1 MKVAVLSLVAAL
13 ATLFLGYAYSW
24 TITPIVIGLTYA
36 IAALGVSVMARAGQ
50 ISFGHAMY
58 SCISAYTVAFLAR
71 AMPGTDALVLILA
84 GVAASFV
91 AAIVIGLFVV
101 RYRGIFFGML
111 NLALSMVLFALL
123 GKLYTLTGGSDGLR
137 IVRPSMAGVLMERE
151 SFERAL
157 LVLTL
162 VLSMALAWWV
172 QRYFRSG
179 SGQALSAIKT
189 NETRIEYL
197 GFSAYFIMWKGY
209 LLSAVVVGFSGAIL
223 ALMQGLVTPEIGSW
237 LRSGEFV
244 FITILGGA
252 GHAAGAFLG
261 AVGFETVKLVSAAYF
276 PGLWQFLLGLTL
288 ILVIFMFPTGFVGQ
302 IMKRVATQ
310 KRDQARAQARAND
323 TVAARV
329 QANAQASVRN

>member
-1 MKVAVLSLVAAL
+1 MKVAALSLLAAL
-13 ATLFLGYAYSW
+13 ATLFLGYSFSW

-71 AMPGTDALVLILA
+71 AMPGTDALVLIPA
-84 GVAASFV
+84 GVVASFL

-123 GKLYTLTGGSDGLR
+123 GKLYTLTGGSDGMR

-162 VLSMALAWWV
+162 ILSMALAWWV

-261 AVGFETVKLVSAAYF
+261 
-276 PGLWQFLLGLTL
+276 
-288 ILVIFMFPTGFVGQ
+288 
-302 IMKRVATQ
+302 
-310 KRDQARAQARAND
+310 
-323 TVAARV
+323 
-329 QANAQASVRN
+329 

>member
-1 MKVAVLSLVAAL
+1 MKVPVLSVLAAL
-13 ATLFLGYAYSW
+13 ITLFLGYTYSW

-50 ISFGHAMY
+50 ISFGHAMFA
-58 SCISAYTVAFLAR
+58 CISAYTVAFLAK
-71 AMPGTDALVLILA
+71 AMPGLDALVLILA
-84 GVAASFV
+84 GVAASF
-91 AAIVIGLFVV
+91 AAAVVIGLFVV

-123 GKLYTLTGGSDGLR
+123 GKLYTLTGGSDGMR
-137 IVRPSMAGVLMERE
+137 IVRPTMAGIVMERE

-162 VLSMALAWWV
+162 VLSLVLAWWV

-261 AVGFETVKLVSAAYF
+261 AVGFESVKLVSAAYF

-302 IMKRVATQ
+302 ITKRIKSRERAQ
-310 KRDQARAQARAND
+310 RRAQAPVQ
-323 TVAARV
+323 VAAR
-329 QANAQASVRN
+329 N

>member
-1 MKVAVLSLVAAL
+1 MKVPVLSVLAAL
-13 ATLFLGYAYSW
+13 FTLFLGYTYSW

-50 ISFGHAMY
+50 ISFGHAMFA
-58 SCISAYTVAFLAR
+58 CISAYTVAFLAK
-71 AMPGTDALVLILA
+71 AMPGLDALVLILA
-84 GVAASFV
+84 GVAASF
-91 AAIVIGLFVV
+91 AAAVVIGLFVV

-123 GKLYTLTGGSDGLR
+123 GKLYTLTGGSDGMR
-137 IVRPSMAGVLMERE
+137 IVRPTMAGIVMERE

-162 VLSMALAWWV
+162 VLSLVLAWWV

-237 LRSGEFV
+237 LRSGEYV

-261 AVGFETVKLVSAAYF
+261 AVGFESVKLVSAAYF

-302 IMKRVATQ
+302 ITKRI
-310 KRDQARAQARAND
+310 KSRERAQRRTQAP
-323 TVAARV
+323 V
-329 QANAQASVRN
+329 QATARN

>member
-1 MKVAVLSLVAAL
+1 MKVPVLSLLAAL
-13 ATLFLGYAYSW
+13 ATLLLGYTYSW

-71 AMPGTDALVLILA
+71 AVPGTDALTLILA
-84 GVAASFV
+84 GVLASFL
-91 AAIVIGLFVV
+91 AAVVIGLFVV

-137 IVRPSMAGVLMERE
+137 IVRPAMAGVVMERE

-162 VLSMALAWWV
+162 VLSLALAWWV

-189 NETRIEYL
+189 NETRLEYL
-197 GFSAYFIMWKGY
+197 GFSAYLIMWKGY

-261 AVGFETVKLVSAAYF
+261 AVGFESVKLISAAYF

-302 IMKRVATQ
+302 IMKRAAAQ
-310 KRDQARAQARAND
+310 KREQSRAQTRAESPARIP
-323 TVAARV
+323 
-329 QANAQASVRN
+329 VRN

>member
-1 MKVAVLSLVAAL
+1 MKVPVLSVLAAL
-13 ATLFLGYAYSW
+13 FTLFLGYTYSW

-50 ISFGHAMY
+50 ISFGHAMFA
-58 SCISAYTVAFLAR
+58 CISAYTVAFLAK
-71 AMPGTDALVLILA
+71 AMPGLDALVLILA
-84 GVAASFV
+84 GVVASFV
-91 AAIVIGLFVV
+91 AAVVIGLFVV

-111 NLALSMVLFALL
+111 NLALSMVLFAPL
-123 GKLYTLTGGSDGLR
+123 GKLYTLTGGSDGMR
-137 IVRPSMAGVLMERE
+137 IVRPTMAGIVMERE

-162 VLSMALAWWV
+162 MLSLVLAWWV

-261 AVGFETVKLVSAAYF
+261 AVGFESVKLVSAAYF

-302 IMKRVATQ
+302 ITKRIRSRERAQ
-310 KRDQARAQARAND
+310 RRAQAPLQA
-323 TVAARV
+323 AAR
-329 QANAQASVRN
+329 N

>member
-1 MKVAVLSLVAAL
+1 MKVPVLSLLAAL
-13 ATLFLGYAYSW
+13 ATLLLGYAYSW

-50 ISFGHAMY
+50 VSFGHAMY
-58 SCISAYTVAFLAR
+58 ACISAYTVAFLAR
-71 AMPGTDALVLILA
+71 AVPGVDALVLILA
-84 GVAASFV
+84 GVLASFL
-91 AAIVIGLFVV
+91 AAVVIGLFVV

-137 IVRPSMAGVLMERE
+137 IVRPALAGMVMERDD
-151 SFERAL
+151 FERAL

-162 VLSMALAWWV
+162 VLSLALAWWV

-189 NETRIEYL
+189 NETRLEYL
-197 GFSAYFIMWKGY
+197 GFSAYLIMWKGY

-261 AVGFETVKLVSAAYF
+261 AVGFETVKLASAAYF

-288 ILVIFMFPTGFVGQ
+288 ILVIFIFPTGFVGQ
-302 IMKRVATQ
+302 IMKRAAAQ
-310 KRDQARAQARAND
+310 KREQSRAQARD
-323 TVAARV
+323 QSTVRIP
-329 QANAQASVRN
+329 VRN

>member
-1 MKVAVLSLVAAL
+1 MKVPVLSLLAAL
-13 ATLFLGYAYSW
+13 VTLFLGYTYSW

-50 ISFGHAMY
+50 ISFGHAMFA
-58 SCISAYTVAFLAR
+58 CISAYTVAFVAK
-71 AMPGTDALVLILA
+71 AVPGIDALALILA
-84 GVAASFV
+84 GVAASF
-91 AAIVIGLFVV
+91 AAAVVIGLFVV

-123 GKLYTLTGGSDGLR
+123 GKLYTLTGGSDGMR
-137 IVRPSMAGVLMERE
+137 IVRPTMAGIAMERE

-157 LVLTL
+157 LLLTL
-162 VLSMALAWWV
+162 VLSLVLAWWV

-261 AVGFETVKLVSAAYF
+261 AVGFESVKLVSAAYF

-302 IMKRVATQ
+302 INKRIRSRERAQ
-310 KRDQARAQARAND
+310 RRAQAPVQ
-323 TVAARV
+323 VAAR
-329 QANAQASVRN
+329 N

>member
-1 MKVAVLSLVAAL
+1 MKVPALSLLAAL
-13 ATLFLGYAYSW
+13 FTLFLGYTYSW

-50 ISFGHAMY
+50 ISFGHAMFA
-58 SCISAYTVAFLAR
+58 CISAYTVAFLAK
-71 AMPGTDALVLILA
+71 AMPGLDALVLILA
-84 GVAASFV
+84 GVVASFV
-91 AAIVIGLFVV
+91 AAVVIGLFVV

-123 GKLYTLTGGSDGLR
+123 GKLYTLTGGSDGMR
-137 IVRPSMAGVLMERE
+137 IVRPTMAGIVMERE

-162 VLSMALAWWV
+162 VLSLVLAWWV

-261 AVGFETVKLVSAAYF
+261 AVGFESVKLVSAAYF

-302 IMKRVATQ
+302 ITKRIKSRERAQ
-310 KRDQARAQARAND
+310 RRAQAPVQ
-323 TVAARV
+323 VAAR
-329 QANAQASVRN
+329 N

>member
-1 MKVAVLSLVAAL
+1 MKVPVLSVLAAL
-13 ATLFLGYAYSW
+13 FTLFLGYTYSW

-50 ISFGHAMY
+50 ISFGHAMFA
-58 SCISAYTVAFLAR
+58 CISAYTVAFLAK
-71 AMPGTDALVLILA
+71 AMPGLDALVLILA
-84 GVAASFV
+84 GVVASFV
-91 AAIVIGLFVV
+91 AAVVIGLFVV

-123 GKLYTLTGGSDGLR
+123 GKLYTLTGGSDGMR
-137 IVRPSMAGVLMERE
+137 IVRPTMAGIVMERE

-162 VLSMALAWWV
+162 VLSLVLAWWV

-261 AVGFETVKLVSAAYF
+261 AV
-276 PGLWQFLLGLTL
+276 
-288 ILVIFMFPTGFVGQ
+288 
-302 IMKRVATQ
+302 
-310 KRDQARAQARAND
+310 
-323 TVAARV
+323 
-329 QANAQASVRN
+329 

>member
-1 MKVAVLSLVAAL
+1 MSVPVISVLAAAAAL
-13 ATLFLGYAYSW
+13 GIGYGYAW
-24 TITPIVIGLTYA
+24 TITPIVFGLTYA

-50 ISFGHAMY
+50 VSFGHAMY
-58 SCISAYTVAFLAR
+58 ACISAYTVAFVAR
-71 AMPGTDALVLILA
+71 AYPDADALVLIAA
-84 GVAASFV
+84 GVAASF
-91 AAIVIGLFVV
+91 AAALLVGSFVV

-137 IVRPSMAGVLMERE
+137 IARPTLAGLAMERE

-157 LVLTL
+157 LL
-162 VLSMALAWWV
+162 LSLLLSLLLAWWV

-197 GFSAYFIMWKGY
+197 GFSAYLIMWKGY
-209 LLSAVVVGFSGAIL
+209 LLSAVVVGVSGALL
-223 ALMQGLVTPEIGSW
+223 ALIQGLVTPEIGSW

-261 AVGFETVKLVSAAYF
+261 AICFETVKLASSAYF
-276 PGLWQFLLGLTL
+276 PGLWQFVLGLTL
-288 ILVIFMFPTGFVGQ
+288 ILVIFLFPNGFVGQ
-302 IMKRVATQ
+302 FMKR
-310 KRDQARAQARAND
+310 KGARA
-323 TVAARV
+323 
-329 QANAQASVRN
+329 

>member
-1 MKVAVLSLVAAL
+1 MKVPVLSLLAAL
-13 ATLFLGYAYSW
+13 VTLFLGYTYSW

-50 ISFGHAMY
+50 ISFGHAMFA
-58 SCISAYTVAFLAR
+58 CISAYTVAFLAK
-71 AMPGTDALVLILA
+71 AVPGLDALVLILA
-84 GVAASFV
+84 GVVASFV
-91 AAIVIGLFVV
+91 SAVIIGLFVV

-123 GKLYTLTGGSDGLR
+123 GKLYTLTGGSDGMR
-137 IVRPSMAGVLMERE
+137 IVRPAMAGIVMERE

-162 VLSMALAWWV
+162 VLSLVLAWWV

-261 AVGFETVKLVSAAYF
+261 AVGFESVKLISAAYF

-302 IMKRVATQ
+302 ITKRMKSRERAQ
-310 KRDQARAQARAND
+310 RRAQAP
-323 TVAARV
+323 V
-329 QANAQASVRN
+329 QAPARN

>member
-1 MKVAVLSLVAAL
+1 MKVAVLSMVAAV
-13 ATLFLGYAYSW
+13 ATLILGYSLSW

-58 SCISAYTVAFLAR
+58 ACISAYSVAFLAR

-84 GVAASFV
+84 GVVASFV
-91 AAIVIGLFVV
+91 AAVVIGLFVV

-137 IVRPSMAGVLMERE
+137 IVRPTMAGIVMERE

-162 VLSMALAWWV
+162 VLSLVLAWWV

-261 AVGFETVKLVSAAYF
+261 AVGFESVKLMSAAYF

-302 IMKRVATQ
+302 IMKRIAVQ
-310 KRDQARAQARAND
+310 KRDQGRAQARAG
-323 TVAARV
+323 AAAQTRV
-329 QANAQASVRN
+329 QGNAQAPARN

>member
-1 MKVAVLSLVAAL
+1 MKVYALSILSVLAAL
-13 ATLFLGYAYSW
+13 LIGLKLPW

-36 IAALGVSVMARAGQ
+36 IAALGVSVMVRAGQ
-50 ISFGHAMY
+50 VSFGHAMY
-58 SCISAYTVAFLAR
+58 ACISAYTVAFVAR
-71 AMPGTDALVLILA
+71 AYPQADVLVLIMA
-84 GVAASFV
+84 GVVNSFIAAAV
-91 AAIVIGLFVV
+91 VGLFVV

-123 GKLYTLTGGSDGLR
+123 GKLYHLTGGTDGIR
-137 IVRPSMAGVLMERE
+137 VVRPPIAGMILERE
-151 SFERAL
+151 MFEVAL
-157 LVLTL
+157 LILTL
-162 VLSMALAWWV
+162 FLSLVLAWWV

-189 NETRIEYL
+189 NETRLEYL

-209 LLSAVVVGFSGAIL
+209 LFSAVVVGFSGGIL
-223 ALMQGLVTPEIGSW
+223 ALMQGLVTPDIGAW

-261 AVGFETVKLVSAAYF
+261 AIGFESVKLISGAYF

-288 ILVIFMFPTGFVGQ
+288 IIVIFLFPSGFVGE
-302 IMKRVATQ
+302 IMKRAKSQTRL
-310 KRDQARAQARAND
+310 KG
-323 TVAARV
+323 
-329 QANAQASVRN
+329 

>member
-1 MKVAVLSLVAAL
+1 
-13 ATLFLGYAYSW
+13 
-24 TITPIVIGLTYA
+24 
-36 IAALGVSVMARAGQ
+36 
-50 ISFGHAMY
+50 MY

-71 AMPGTDALVLILA
+71 AVPGADALTLILA
-84 GVAASFV
+84 GVLASFL
-91 AAIVIGLFVV
+91 AAVVIGLFVV

-137 IVRPSMAGVLMERE
+137 IVRPAMAGFVMERE

-162 VLSMALAWWV
+162 VLSLVLAWWV

-189 NETRIEYL
+189 NETRLEYL

-261 AVGFETVKLVSAAYF
+261 AVGFESVKLISAAYF

-302 IMKRVATQ
+302 IMKRAAAQRREQT
-310 KRDQARAQARAND
+310 RAQAP
-323 TVAARV
+323 ARIP
-329 QANAQASVRN
+329 VRN

>member
-1 MKVAVLSLVAAL
+1 MKVPVLSLLAA
-13 ATLFLGYAYSW
+13 AVTLFLGYTWSW

-50 ISFGHAMY
+50 ISFGHAMFA
-58 SCISAYTVAFLAR
+58 CISAYTVAFLAK
-71 AMPGTDALVLILA
+71 AAPGLDALVLILA

-91 AAIVIGLFVV
+91 AAVVIGLFVV

-123 GKLYTLTGGSDGLR
+123 GKLYTLTGGSDGMR
-137 IVRPSMAGVLMERE
+137 IVRPAMAGIAMERE

-162 VLSMALAWWV
+162 VLSLVLAWWV

-197 GFSAYFIMWKGY
+197 GFSAYYIMWKGY

-261 AVGFETVKLVSAAYF
+261 AVGFESVKLVSAAYF

-302 IMKRVATQ
+302 ITKRIKSRERA
-310 KRDQARAQARAND
+310 ARAQRRGAQPAVQVPARN
-323 TVAARV
+323 
-329 QANAQASVRN
+329 

>member
-1 MKVAVLSLVAAL
+1 MKVPVLSLL
-13 ATLFLGYAYSW
+13 ATLLTLFLGYTYSW

-71 AMPGTDALVLILA
+71 AVPGADALTLILA
-84 GVAASFV
+84 GVLASFL
-91 AAIVIGLFVV
+91 AAVVIGLFVV

-137 IVRPSMAGVLMERE
+137 IVRPAMAGFVMERE

-162 VLSMALAWWV
+162 VLSLALAWWV

-189 NETRIEYL
+189 NETRLEYL
-197 GFSAYFIMWKGY
+197 GFSAYLIMWKGY

-261 AVGFETVKLVSAAYF
+261 AVGFESVKLISAAYF

-302 IMKRVATQ
+302 IMKRAAAQ
-310 KRDQARAQARAND
+310 RRERARSESPVRIP
-323 TVAARV
+323 
-329 QANAQASVRN
+329 VRN

>member
-1 MKVAVLSLVAAL
+1 MKVPVLSFLAAL
-13 ATLFLGYAYSW
+13 VTLFLGYTYSW

-50 ISFGHAMY
+50 ISFGHAMFA
-58 SCISAYTVAFLAR
+58 CISAYTVAFVAK
-71 AMPGTDALVLILA
+71 AVPGIDALALILA
-84 GVAASFV
+84 GVAASF
-91 AAIVIGLFVV
+91 AAAVVIGLFVV

-123 GKLYTLTGGSDGLR
+123 GKLYTLTGGSDGMR
-137 IVRPSMAGVLMERE
+137 IVRPTMAGIAMERE

-157 LVLTL
+157 LLLTL
-162 VLSMALAWWV
+162 VLSLVLAWWV

-261 AVGFETVKLVSAAYF
+261 AVGFESVKLVSAAYF

-302 IMKRVATQ
+302 INKRIRSRERAQ
-310 KRDQARAQARAND
+310 RRAQAPVQ
-323 TVAARV
+323 VAAR
-329 QANAQASVRN
+329 N

>member
-1 MKVAVLSLVAAL
+1 MKVPVLSLLAAL
-13 ATLFLGYAYSW
+13 FTLFLGYTYSW

-50 ISFGHAMY
+50 ISFGHAMFA
-58 SCISAYTVAFLAR
+58 CISAYTVAFLAK
-71 AMPGTDALVLILA
+71 AMPGLDALALILA
-84 GVAASFV
+84 GVAASF
-91 AAIVIGLFVV
+91 AAAVVIGLFVV

-123 GKLYTLTGGSDGLR
+123 GKLYTLTGGSDGMR
-137 IVRPSMAGVLMERE
+137 IVRPTLAGIAMERE

-162 VLSMALAWWV
+162 VLSLALGWWV

-261 AVGFETVKLVSAAYF
+261 AVGFESVKLISAAYF

-302 IMKRVATQ
+302 ITKRIKSRERAQ
-310 KRDQARAQARAND
+310 RRAQAPVQ
-323 TVAARV
+323 VAAR
-329 QANAQASVRN
+329 N

>member
-1 MKVAVLSLVAAL
+1 MKVAVLSLAAAL
-13 ATLFLGYAYSW
+13 ATLFLGYNLSW

-91 AAIVIGLFVV
+91 SAIVIGLFVV

-137 IVRPSMAGVLMERE
+137 IVRPAMAGIVMERE

-157 LVLTL
+157 LVVTL
-162 VLSMALAWWV
+162 VLSLVLAWWV

-302 IMKRVATQ
+302 IMKRVAAQ
-310 KRDQARAQARAND
+310 KRAQMRAQTRTQTPAQAR
-323 TVAARV
+323 VQSPAR
-329 QANAQASVRN
+329 N

>member
-1 MKVAVLSLVAAL
+1 MKVYALSLLSAIIALVVGMNAA
-13 ATLFLGYAYSW
+13 W

-36 IAALGVSVMARAGQ
+36 IAALGVSVMVRAGQ
-50 ISFGHAMY
+50 VSFGHAMFA
-58 SCISAYTVAFLAR
+58 CISAYTVAFVAR
-71 AMPGTDALVLILA
+71 AYPGTDALLLIVF

-91 AAIVIGLFVV
+91 AAAIIGLFVV

-123 GKLYTLTGGSDGLR
+123 GKLYHLSGGTDGIR
-137 IVRPSMAGVLMERE
+137 IVRPTIAGIAFERE
-151 SFERAL
+151 AFELWL

-162 VLSMALAWWV
+162 LLSLFLAWWV

-189 NETRIEYL
+189 NETRLEYL

-223 ALMQGLVTPEIGSW
+223 ALMQGLVTPEIGAW
-237 LRSGEFV
+237 LRSGEFI

-252 GHAAGAFLG
+252 GHAAGAFMG
-261 AVGFETVKLVSAAYF
+261 AVGFESVKLMSAAYF
-276 PGLWQFLLGLTL
+276 PGLWQFILGFTL
-288 ILVIFMFPTGFVGQ
+288 VVVIFMFPTGFVGQ
-302 IMKRVATQ
+302 IMKRV
-310 KRDQARAQARAND
+310 R
-323 TVAARV
+323 
-329 QANAQASVRN
+329 S

>member
-1 MKVAVLSLVAAL
+1 MKVPVLSLLAAL
-13 ATLFLGYAYSW
+13 ITLFLGYTYSW

-50 ISFGHAMY
+50 ISFGHAMFA
-58 SCISAYTVAFLAR
+58 CISAYTVAFLAK
-71 AMPGTDALVLILA
+71 AMPGLDALVLILA
-84 GVAASFV
+84 GVVASFV
-91 AAIVIGLFVV
+91 AAVVIGLFVV

-123 GKLYTLTGGSDGLR
+123 GKLYTLTGGSDGMR
-137 IVRPSMAGVLMERE
+137 IVRPTMAGIVMERE

-162 VLSMALAWWV
+162 VLSLALAWWV

-261 AVGFETVKLVSAAYF
+261 AVGFESVKLVSAAYF

-302 IMKRVATQ
+302 ITKRIKSRERAQ
-310 KRDQARAQARAND
+310 RRAQAPVQ
-323 TVAARV
+323 VAAR
-329 QANAQASVRN
+329 N

>member
-1 MKVAVLSLVAAL
+1 MKVPVLSVLAAL
-13 ATLFLGYAYSW
+13 FTLFLGYTYSW

-50 ISFGHAMY
+50 ISFGHAMFA
-58 SCISAYTVAFLAR
+58 CISAYTVAFLAK
-71 AMPGTDALVLILA
+71 AMPGLDALVLILA
-84 GVAASFV
+84 GVVASFV
-91 AAIVIGLFVV
+91 AAVVIGLFVV

-123 GKLYTLTGGSDGLR
+123 GKLYTLTGGSDGMR
-137 IVRPSMAGVLMERE
+137 IVRPTMAGIVMERE

-157 LVLTL
+157 LLLTL
-162 VLSMALAWWV
+162 ILSLVLAWWV

-302 IMKRVATQ
+302 ITKRIRSRERAQ
-310 KRDQARAQARAND
+310 RRAQAPLQA
-323 TVAARV
+323 AAR
-329 QANAQASVRN
+329 N